1 MAMRDSRGNAI
12 APRSWTPEESQ
23 VESNEHQDNA
33 DIHCQPFPESES
45 VSEEHEIYTD
55 YDGHHRH
62 HVKHVSYLSA
72 HFSSH
77 SLDVGMPRLEGHEA
91 WFASTDHDKAR

>member
-33 DIHCQPFPESES
+33 DIHCQPLPEL
-45 VSEEHEIYTD
+45 VSEEHEIHAD

-62 HVKHVSYLSA
+62 HVKHDSYPSA
-72 HFSSH
+72 HFS
-77 SLDVGMPRLEGHEA
+77 GNGHFE
-91 WFASTDHDKAR
+91 FSTT